1 MQNNS
6 VVLREEARHYIAASD
21 SDLSAMLKAVGKDSL
36 EELFEHIPSAVK
48 FTETLNLADEL
59 EYVELKE
66 KLAEISKRN
75 RILERAP

>member
-6 VVLREEARHYIAASD
+6 VVLREDARHYIAASD
-21 SDLSAMLKAVGKDSL
+21 SDIAAMLKAVGKDSL

-48 FTETLNLADEL
+48 FTESLNLPDEL

-66 KLAEISKRN
+66 
-75 RILERAP
+75 